1 MTGGRFVS
9 LPAVKKTARLWRHL
23 VIDLTPLRRSRDLRR
38 LTAGQLFSV
47 LGAQLTTVAVP
58 YQVYTLTNSSLD
70 VGLASLAQLLPL
82 IAGGLLGGSLADAT
96 DRRRLLMVCQLV
108 TALCSVGL
116 AVNADLGP
124 ALWPL
129 LPVALLCNTM
139 LLAFAGAAIGCIAPT
154 IRAALKRK

>member
-1 MTGGRFVS
+1 M
-9 LPAVKKTARLWRHL
+9 KKIARLWRHL

-58 YQVYTLTNSSLD
+58 YQVYTLTHSSLA

-82 IAGGLLGGSLADAT
+82 IAGGLLGGSLADGA
-96 DRRRLLMVCQLV
+96 DRRWLLLLSQFL

-129 LPVALLCNTM
+129 FVLPA
-139 LLAFAGAAIGCIAPT
+139 AAAGFSAGTKPG
-154 IRAALKRK
+154 